1 MNKWKKDILIISLVI
16 IICLPILL
24 ILGKCERNQDNLI
37 NIAGNETVGTII
49 EKSSGADETG
59 RQFHLKFD
67 FRVGDTLFV
76 GYVELNNN
84 QHYYNKAIIGMKY
97 LVKYLPGNP
106 GKFKNSRIYIDKPI
120 LHEFENIEK
129 ERERILK
136 NYGSKFIKNARPI
149 LEERK
154 ILGL

>member
-1 MNKWKKDILIISLVI
+1 
-16 IICLPILL
+16 LPILW
-24 ILGKCERNQDNLI
+24 ILGKFERNPDNLI
-37 NIAGNETVGTII
+37 YIEGSETVGTII
-49 EKSSGADETG
+49 EKSFGADETG

-76 GYVELNNN
+76 GYEELNND

-97 LVKYLPGNP
+97 LVKYLPENP
-106 GKFKNSRIYIDKPI
+106 VKFKNSRIYIDKPM
-120 LHEFENIEK
+120 LQEFENIEK

-149 LEERK
+149 IEERK